1 MTEEETFEAR
11 QGVQGFED
19 VVRTT
24 AANSVVFE
32 AQRLQKSLV
41 AEHGAKLAHR
51 IVVQVIIVQED
62 LLEAG
67 VLDKGARDGFETRVT
82 NQV

>member
-1 MTEEETFEAR
+1 MTEEEAFEAR
-11 QGVQGFED
+11 QGVQGFKD
-19 VVRTT
+19 VIRTT

-32 AQRLQKSLV
+32 AQCLQLCLV

-51 IVVQVIIVQED
+51 IIVQVIIVQED

-67 VLDKGARDGFETRVT
+67 VLDKGARDGFETLVA